1 MTIQL
6 KGTEQLRKNLNSIN
20 RNVRGAGAVRIVNA
34 GADQIMNHARHN
46 IHRTFSRHQT
56 GGLANSISVEAEQK
70 GQGAVAHVRPHKE
83 YARIQEKGGTILPKK
98 KGGFLGIFGA
108 KRGFLAWRDPDTGR
122 LILARSVTLPPR
134 PYLEPAAMDHQD
146 DIVKAMTAES
156 YKVMSEL

>member
-34 GADQIMNHARHN
+34 GAYQIMNHARLN

-83 YARIQEKGGTILPKK
+83 YARIQEKGGTIVPIH
-98 KGGFLGIFGA
+98 GQFLV
-108 KRGFLAWRDPDTGR
+108 WRDPDSGK
-122 LILARSVTLPPR
+122 LIRARKVTLPPR